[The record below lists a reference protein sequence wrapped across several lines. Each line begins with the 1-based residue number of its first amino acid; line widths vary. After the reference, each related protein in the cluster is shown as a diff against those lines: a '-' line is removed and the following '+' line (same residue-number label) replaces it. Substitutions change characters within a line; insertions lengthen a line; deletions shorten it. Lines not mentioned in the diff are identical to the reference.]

1 MLIAFW
7 QKAADVHN
15 NKIPVKTVMETN
27 LNFIL
32 SSFDDWHPKIFLVSE
47 SCIKLTKF
55 SFPCN
60 KNSLPAQGRKTPSLA
75 SRVVLETQRFMW

>member
-7 QKAADVHN
+7 QKAADVHT

-32 SSFDDWHPKIFLVSE
+32 SSLHGWRPNIFSSQKAL
-47 SCIKLTKF
+47 
-55 SFPCN
+55 
-60 KNSLPAQGRKTPSLA
+60 
-75 SRVVLETQRFMW
+75 